1 MNNII
6 VNNQPSKN
14 EHIEYRIP
22 EGLILKKGTQP
33 WQRDVT
39 IFDALA
45 VYAGLRHV
53 RRNIYVDSQKNEYII
68 TKFGFRPAEQY
79 NPQLQTYA
87 IKCERQALLNKV
99 RHAEK
104 KSQLLEEALTR
115 LEDQLE
121 YIQFQQKANEEK
133 QSYLQEKEDA
143 LRAKERALI
152 EREKKTAPV
161 LMEENTVRKSVEQKG
176 VSERNPVKQA
186 QPVQPQPKNPV
197 MMQAALKPDID
208 KPLSND
214 LDWTDFN
221 DLLKQLV
228 A

>member
-1 MNNII
+1 MNTE
-6 VNNQPSKN
+6 VNQQSIMN
-14 EHIEYRIP
+14 ERIEYRIP
-22 EGLILKKGTQP
+22 EGLILRKSTHP
-33 WQRDVT
+33 AERDFT

-45 VYAGLRHV
+45 VYAGLHHV
-53 RRNIYVDSQKNEYII
+53 RRNIYIDSQKNEYII

-79 NPQLQTYA
+79 NPKLQTYA
-87 IKCERQALLNKV
+87 IKSERQALLNKV
-99 RHAEK
+99 RHAQK
-104 KSQLLEEALTR
+104 KSQLLEEALIR

-121 YIQFQQKANEEK
+121 DIQFQQKANEDK
-133 QSYLQEKEDA
+133 RCYLQEKEDA
-143 LRAKERALI
+143 LRAKERELI

-161 LMEENTVRKSVEQKG
+161 LKEENTVRKSEEKKG

-186 QPVQPQPKNPV
+186 HPLQPQPKNPV
-197 MMQAALKPDID
+197 NMPATPKPALD
-208 KPLSND
+208 KPLSTD

>member
-1 MNNII
+1 MNTE
-6 VNNQPSKN
+6 VNQQSIMN
-14 EHIEYRIP
+14 ERIEYRIP
-22 EGLILKKGTQP
+22 EGLILRKSTHP
-33 WQRDVT
+33 AERDVT

-45 VYAGLRHV
+45 VYAGLCHV

-87 IKCERQALLNKV
+87 INCERQALLNKV
-99 RHAEK
+99 RHAQK
-104 KSQLLEEALTR
+104 KSQLLEEALIR

-121 YIQFQQKANEEK
+121 EIQFQQKANEDK
-133 QSYLQEKEDA
+133 RCYLQEKEDA
-143 LRAKERALI
+143 LRAKERELI
-152 EREKKTAPV
+152 AREKKTAPV
-161 LMEENTVRKSVEQKG
+161 LMEENTVRKSEEKKG

-186 QPVQPQPKNPV
+186 HPVQPQPKNPV
-197 MMQAALKPDID
+197 MMQAAPKPALDI
-208 KPLSND
+208 PLSAD